1 MAMEI
6 TPHLVGFV
14 RGPGLYRMSAD
25 VYHADCAPEPSLSSS
40 IAKVLLEQS
49 PEHAALA
56 HPRLRAEK
64 PEDRDATRPQ
74 EIGTVAHKLILGQ
87 GAEVVPIDFDDYK
100 KADAKTARADAYKAG
115 RCPILMPDLVVAERI
130 ADRVLGRL
138 PLIPGCEGFATA
150 PAEVVAVVQDRSG
163 AWLRI
168 MMDRVE
174 IHATHAIIWDV
185 KSGDRSAAPHMLGRR
200 ILDMGMDIQAALYVR
215 VLSTLFPHLAGRI
228 LFRWIFVE
236 NAEPNSVTVA
246 EAPEGMLH
254 NARRKVA
261 LAVHR
266 WNHCRR
272 LDTWHGYPAAIIVPE
287 LPGWADTQWSA
298 REEAEDQA
306 AREAGAPINWDVAA
320 SPFRPLSPKRGRAA

>member
-1 MAMEI
+1 MEI
-6 TPHLVGFV
+6 MPHLAGFV
-14 RGPGLYRMSAD
+14 YGPGLYRMSAD

-115 RCPILMPDLVVAERI
+115 RCPILTPDLVVAERI

-174 IHATHAIIWDV
+174 IHTTHAIIWDV
-185 KSGDRSAAPHMLGRR
+185 KTSSQPAAPQGLGRR
-200 ILDMGMDIQAALYVR
+200 VEQMSMEVQAALYTR
-215 VLSTLFPHLAGRI
+215 VLATLLPHLAGRI
-228 LFRWIFVE
+228 RFRWIFVE
-236 NAEPNSVTVA
+236 ADEPNGLCVA
-246 EAPEGMLH
+246 EADGTGLEIG
-254 NARRKVA
+254 ARKVSA
-261 LAVHR
+261 AIHL
-266 WNHCRR
+266 WNRCRA
-272 LDTWHGYPAAIIVPE
+272 DNEWPGYPAQIIRCGFPE
-287 LPGWADTQWSA
+287 WAASRWVE
-298 REEAEDQA
+298 REQTDPRLE
-306 AREAGAPINWDVAA
+306 GVSYDVAQ
-320 SPFRPLSPKRGRAA
+320 SPFRPLDMESAA